1 MVNTPYPLD
10 IQLPTVHIGQQTFEP
25 TGTSLTVD
33 NHLGVLRALTHL
45 VELGH
50 SRIAFIRGHK
60 DSVDSED
67 RWDAVLAAAQQLSL
81 CIDPSLV
88 VQLER
93 MDVFSLSAMAEGA
106 RCAEQLMPH
115 RGKFTAL
122 MAFNDMSAIGAISR
136 LRGAGWSIPSE
147 VSVVGFDDVIE
158 ARISYPALTTV
169 QQPLRTMGETAASEV
184 ISSLTVG
191 YRRQATVFSPE
202 LVIRDSTAPARVL
215 RKRHV

>member
-1 MVNTPYPLD
+1 MLAGIEQFLLGTEYQFFIASHHLSETRIKRTAQLFEERGVEGIIMVNTPYSLD
-10 IQLPTVHIGQQTFEP
+10 IHLPTVHIGQQAFEP
-25 TGTSLTVD
+25 SGTSLTVD
-33 NHLGVLRALTHL
+33 NHLGVLRAMTHL

-50 SRIAFIRGHK
+50 SKIAFIRGHK

-93 MDVFSLSAMAEGA
+93 LDVFSLAAMGEGA
-106 RCAEQLMPH
+106 RCAQQLMPH

-136 LRGAGWSIPSE
+136 FR
-147 VSVVGFDDVIE
+147 
-158 ARISYPALTTV
+158 
-169 QQPLRTMGETAASEV
+169 
-184 ISSLTVG
+184 
-191 YRRQATVFSPE
+191 
-202 LVIRDSTAPARVL
+202 
-215 RKRHV
+215 